1 MEELVWCYVKLKISG
16 VHFGRSEKKKDGA
29 ETLPQ
34 SAPQANKLLV
44 VGWIVEEYV
53 HGHREVT
60 P

>member
-1 MEELVWCYVKLKISG
+1 MSGGISM
-16 VHFGRSEKKKDGA
+16 VLRKVENFGCSLWEIEKKNGA

-34 SAPQANKLLV
+34 NAPQANKLLV

>member
-1 MEELVWCYVKLKISG
+1 MVLRKVEN
-16 VHFGRSEKKKDGA
+16 FGCSFWEIGKKKKDGA